1 MTPTHLSSSLVKSLN
16 PDSLLSHQ
24 VMIMFT
30 SFSVHGVFKVNQCV
44 YIHPCAVSF
53 LFCCIWE
60 SIHHCTLLL
69 AEEMQDAS
77 VCVAL
82 SLTHTP
88 PCTHTHTRTNTCDVR
103 WSQTGIPHIAPD
115 TPVFLW
121 HFPCRTGTH
130 RQPAN
135 LHNSPVDDL
144 HFLKIAPI
152 LSVSLSLCCMFWV

>member
-30 SFSVHGVFKVNQCV
+30 SFSVRGVFKVNQCV

-53 LFCCIWE
+53 LFCCVRE

-82 SLTHTP
+82 SHTHTP
-88 PCTHTHTRTNTCDVR
+88 PCTHTHTHTH
-103 WSQTGIPHIAPD
+103 QY
-115 TPVFLW
+115 LW
-121 HFPCRTGTH
+121 CQMKSDWHPSHSTWH
-130 RQPAN
+130 P
-135 LHNSPVDDL
+135 
-144 HFLKIAPI
+144 
-152 LSVSLSLCCMFWV
+152 SVPLAFSLSDWDPPSASQFTQLPSGWPPPS